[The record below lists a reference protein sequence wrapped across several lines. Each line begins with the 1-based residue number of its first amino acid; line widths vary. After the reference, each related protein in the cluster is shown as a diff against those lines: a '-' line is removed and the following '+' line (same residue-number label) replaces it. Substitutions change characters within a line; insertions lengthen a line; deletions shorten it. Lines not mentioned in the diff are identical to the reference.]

1 MLTFE
6 GFDNKK
12 DAVAFKKTHGGLLAY
27 ERDKLG
33 RSKNKDHYRVAVV
46 VGKLNKLIY
55 PYCVYYEK

>member
-1 MLTFE
+1 MTAIQ
-6 GFDNKK
+6 GFTTKK
-12 DAVAFKKTHGGLLAY
+12 RAVAFQKATGGVIAY

-46 VGKLNKLIY
+46 VGKLNSSVY